1 MPTCPSIT
9 GPSSLDGY
17 LLPPHF
23 EFSIPFL
30 VDDSLNDSHGA
41 GALLRATPDGSP
53 GRVRQQS
60 RGRSSSRRPLSGSTI
75 DQLSVTC

>member
-1 MPTCPSIT
+1 MPTSPSIT

-23 EFSIPFL
+23 EFLIPFL
-30 VDDSLNDSHGA
+30 VDDSLNDSQGA
-41 GALLRATPDGSP
+41 GALLRATLDGSP
-53 GRVRQQS
+53 GRVRRQS
-60 RGRSSSRRPLSGSTI
+60 RGRSSLRRLLSGSTI